1 MTPVDRNALAALQR
15 RLGHVE
21 AIADLC
27 SRQDDTELG
36 EVVRGIA
43 AILSDL
49 NERLEVL
56 LDPPAGVA

>member
-1 MTPVDRNALAALQR
+1 MTLNDRNALEALQV

-27 SRQDDTELG
+27 ARQDDTELG
-36 EVVRGIA
+36 EVVRGIS

-49 NERLEVL
+49 NERLEKVIN
-56 LDPPAGVA
+56 P